1 MIELRLSGQLPELN
15 MDFSDRMKDAAEL
28 MERAIQL
35 NFTMGGRPPA
45 RGWPVYGQTP
55 WEPLKPPRS
64 GTPLVATG
72 AFYRSINNR
81 SDKTW
86 AEVGVGG
93 NFNDIRIPAIHQYGG
108 MAGRNRTAR
117 IPSRPFMVL
126 TDHDMDGLAGIMMRQ
141 FIITTNIQGGTT

>member
-15 MDFSDRMKDAAEL
+15 MDFSDRMKDSAEV

-45 RGWPVYGQTP
+45 RDWPIYGQTP

-72 AFYRSINNR
+72 AFYNSVNGRSGN
-81 SDKTW
+81 TW
-86 AEVGVGG
+86 AEVGAGG
-93 NFNDIRIPAIHQYGG
+93 NFGDIRIPAIHQFGG

-117 IPSRPFMVL
+117 IPARPYMVL
-126 TDHDMDGLAGIMMRQ
+126 TDYDLDQLANIMMRQ
-141 FIITTNIQGGTT
+141 FIITTTVQGGTT